1 MDFKFLAVNNDYLDS
16 DLQPIDILI
25 LSKVAEFH
33 RNQCDCCITNER
45 LAKMFCT
52 TLYSVKASLDRLET
66 KKYIIREN
74 GFIEGRGR
82 ANKQRIIKLNTS
94 ELINSN

>member
-1 MDFKFLAVNNDYLDS
+1 MDKTFLAVNNEYLDS

-33 RNQCDCCITNER
+33 RNECDCFLTNER
-45 LAKMFCT
+45 IAKMFCA
-52 TLYSVKASLDRLET
+52 TLYSVKTSLDRLES
-66 KKYIIREN
+66 KKYITREN

-82 ANKQRIIKLNTS
+82 ANKQRIIKLNS
-94 ELINSN
+94 PELINSN